1 PFLGDHAGGQPAPE
15 TEEMRHCGMKIH
27 TTMRLRAVQ
36 VQGHR
41 ENGELGDDKNEQ
53 CDAEPAGMP
62 QAMAQ
67 KIEKKVDHRVRGLFG
82 WRSRRSHGKHC
93 RIDAGGD
100 FSLGEPRRRRHPL
113 VIGICGPSQ
122 CVASSGKVFRMP
134 IASPLLLLEQV
145 SRRLAGRD
153 VVKDVTFSVARGEVL
168 GLLGVNGAGK
178 STTLAMIA
186 GVLAPDAGV
195 VKLDGLDLHEHSATA
210 RTRIGYLPENVPLW
224 PELTVR
230 EYLDACG
237 RLRGLDRAA
246 RNRAIDRELLRLD
259 LSGMANRLSGQLSLG
274 QKRRLGLAQALLHDP
289 ELLVLDEPGNGL
301 DPVQTAQL
309 RELIRTLS

>member
-1 PFLGDHAGGQPAPE
+1 
-15 TEEMRHCGMKIH
+15 
-27 TTMRLRAVQ
+27 
-36 VQGHR
+36 
-41 ENGELGDDKNEQ
+41 
-53 CDAEPAGMP
+53 
-62 QAMAQ
+62 
-67 KIEKKVDHRVRGLFG
+67 
-82 WRSRRSHGKHC
+82 
-93 RIDAGGD
+93 
-100 FSLGEPRRRRHPL
+100 
-113 VIGICGPSQ
+113 
-122 CVASSGKVFRMP
+122 MP

-309 RELIRTLS
+309 RELIRTLSESRATIISTHVLGEVEAMCDRVVILHEGRVRYDAPLAQDRGALDRAFLAIARGNAKAAA

>member
-1 PFLGDHAGGQPAPE
+1 
-15 TEEMRHCGMKIH
+15 
-27 TTMRLRAVQ
+27 
-36 VQGHR
+36 
-41 ENGELGDDKNEQ
+41 
-53 CDAEPAGMP
+53 
-62 QAMAQ
+62 
-67 KIEKKVDHRVRGLFG
+67 
-82 WRSRRSHGKHC
+82 
-93 RIDAGGD
+93 
-100 FSLGEPRRRRHPL
+100 
-113 VIGICGPSQ
+113 
-122 CVASSGKVFRMP
+122 MP
-134 IASPLLLLEQV
+134 IASPLLLLEHV
-145 SRRLAGRD
+145 GRRLAGRE
-153 VVKDVTFSVARGEVL
+153 VVSDVTFSVARGEVL

-186 GVLAPDAGV
+186 GVLAPDSGV
-195 VKLDGLDLHEHSATA
+195 VKLDGFDLHEHSATV

-237 RLRGLDRAA
+237 RLRGMDRAA

-259 LSGMANRLSGQLSLG
+259 LSGLANRLSGQLSLG

-309 RELIRTLS
+309 RELVRTLSESRATIISTHVLGEVQAMCDRVVILHEGRVRYDAALAADRGALDRAFLAIARGSTKAAA